1 MPWRDDLRDSI
12 QSDAPP
18 HTHIHWRGA
27 FTLNYFHYCCCCYYY
42 FCRWKDLRPAMML
55 CVYITRT
62 VGFTLLRRVQ
72 SHKSHTT
79 FPFLVF
85 LFSFRSSFSVGYN
98 TSGLGIYWDRLTQ
111 LPYWR
116 GLIKRFLLTAMT
128 RCHRLLSKGE
138 RELDREFLKKGE
150 CFISFLYHMK
160 CFIWERLTHT
170 QYQFLSSVRKDV
182 LQ

>member
-1 MPWRDDLRDSI
+1 MICGI
-12 QSDAPP
+12 QFS
-18 HTHIHWRGA
+18 HTPRLTHWRGA

-42 FCRWKDLRPAMML
+42 FGRWRDLRPAMML

-85 LFSFRSSFSVGYN
+85 FFLFSFRSSFSVGYN
-98 TSGLGIYWDRLTQ
+98 TSGLGLYWDRLTQ
-111 LPYWR
+111 RPYWR

-128 RCHRLLSKGE
+128 RCQRLLSKGE
-138 RELDREFLKKGE
+138 RELDREFSKKGE
-150 CFISFLYHMK
+150 CFICFLYHMK

>member
-85 LFSFRSSFSVGYN
+85 LFFLSLFFLRGLQYERVRHILGPFNPTAILKRSNKTFSFDCHDSLSSSSF
-98 TSGLGIYWDRLTQ
+98 
-111 LPYWR
+111 
-116 GLIKRFLLTAMT
+116 
-128 RCHRLLSKGE
+128 
-138 RELDREFLKKGE
+138 
-150 CFISFLYHMK
+150 
-160 CFIWERLTHT
+160 
-170 QYQFLSSVRKDV
+170 
-182 LQ
+182 